1 MEMDK
6 DELIGTVI
14 ITILGILFIGWLL
27 FSPTTTEH
35 CPEKQQVE
43 HVRPQPH
50 HKASKSYKYG
60 YDPIHHKFR
69 WHWE

>member
-1 MEMDK
+1 MEEIDK
-6 DELIGTVI
+6 DEIIGIIIIVI
-14 ITILGILFIGWLL
+14 FAVLFILWLH
-27 FSPTTTEH
+27 FNPAKDNY

-43 HVRPQPH
+43 HVRPH
-50 HKASKSYKYG
+50 HKATRTYKYG

>member
-1 MEMDK
+1 MEK

-27 FSPTTTEH
+27 FSPPATEH
-35 CPEKQQVE
+35 YPEKQQVE
-43 HVRPQPH
+43 HVRH
-50 HKASKSYKYG
+50 HHPKAAKSYKYG

>member
-1 MEMDK
+1 MDK
-6 DELIGTVI
+6 DELIGSI
-14 ITILGILFIGWLL
+14 IIIIIGISFIVWLL
-27 FSPTTTEH
+27 YNSTPANY

-50 HKASKSYKYG
+50 HKATKSYKYG